1 MNENSIYTVTPPDLM
16 LLDNGPSITVLSTS
30 TDFIDDVIKLYE
42 NIFKSVPVIIYH
54 TNGPIND
61 TNLAWAVSVM
71 RLSDKVFVDLDTV
84 NETGL
89 VASILIGANSV
100 YINESDRKPDIIKL
114 FNIMRNDEYA
124 VYENTEEYMQMSMYN
139 NRE

>member
-1 MNENSIYTVTPPDLM
+1 M
-16 LLDNGPSITVLSTS
+16 
-30 TDFIDDVIKLYE
+30 
-42 NIFKSVPVIIYH
+42 
-54 TNGPIND
+54 
-61 TNLAWAVSVM
+61 AWAVSVM